1 MGFVYAKNNGNW
13 SDTLTWAGGIL
24 PVTGDEVYTNT
35 YTVAIDVDIDVES
48 ISNDYT
54 VVGVPGCNIPKMTS
68 YTSPSGVVSASSESG
83 VQYAY
88 LAFDKKL
95 TTYWSGFVNNGVNTI
110 GYQYPTGK
118 INKQYSFYS
127 FNNNRSIPKDFTYE
141 GSNDGITWTVLD
153 TVTGNLS
160 PTYYSGL
167 LANTTSY
174 THYQLNISATNNTSY
189 PPYIYAFDM
198 TESTDV
204 SDGYKVYGGTTVIG
218 SRNIN
223 FSGNGLQTLN
233 TSGVMTINSVNGD
246 TVNLTTSSG
255 GYVIGPFQQR
265 SQLDINIL
273 IINNNPIVNIT
284 SDLYGIGYGYSI
296 GYSRGGIFR
305 IAGAATVN
313 VIGNI
318 YCSKNTNQ
326 AYDCE
331 VINVVGTNAILNIT
345 GNIIGSTVERN
356 YGGILING
364 ASSVT
369 TVIGNMETARGGVI
383 TISAN
388 GAQFNNIGTIR
399 MLTVDSIPVIVDVS
413 KYYVNPVKLSSPVI
427 NALGTMAVA
436 VSNLSFYNTSNIQW
450 TVQDDL
456 GVDKVLTNAGGSS
469 GVPLESDVR
478 NGVTYGA
485 ASGLT
490 GTLLLPAA
498 SDVRVNVPFDNTF
511 GTADLTAQ
519 DFFTAIATS
528 NDPIAIRMRN
538 MSTIQT
544 TASTVAS
551 FDV

>member
-13 SDTLTWAGGIL
+13 SDTTTWAGGVL
-24 PVTGDEVYTNT
+24 PTVGDEVYTNT
-35 YTVAIDVDIDVES
+35 YTIAIDVDIDVDS

-54 VVGVPGCNIPKMTS
+54 IVGVPRCNIPKMTS
-68 YTSPSGVVSASSESG
+68 YTGPSGVVSASSESG

-88 LAFDKKL
+88 LAFNKDL
-95 TTYWSGFVNNGVNTI
+95 TTYWSGLVNNGVNTI

-153 TVTGNLS
+153 TVTGNLLRE
-160 PTYYSGL
+160 YYSGL

-174 THYQLNISATNNTSY
+174 THYQLNISATNHISY
-189 PPYIYAFDM
+189 PPYIYSFDM

-204 SDGYKVYGGTTVIG
+204 VDGYKVYGGTTVTG

-223 FSGNGLQTLN
+223 FTGAGLQTLN
-233 TSGVMTINSVNGD
+233 TSGTMTINSVNGD
-246 TVNLTTSSG
+246 TVNLTTSG
-255 GYVIGPFQQR
+255 AGYVIGPFQQR
-265 SQLDINIL
+265 TQLDINIL
-273 IINNNPIVNIT
+273 IINNNPTVNIT
-284 SDLYGIGYGYSI
+284 SDLYGIGYGYSV
-296 GYSRGGIFR
+296 GYSRNGIFR

-318 YCSKNTNQ
+318 YCSKNTTQ
-326 AYDCE
+326 SYDSE

-369 TVIGNMETARGGVI
+369 TVIGNIETARGGVI

-399 MLTVDSIPVIVDVS
+399 MLTADSLPVISDIS
-413 KYYVNPVKLSSPVI
+413 KYYVNPVKLSSPII
-427 NALGTMAVA
+427 NALGSMAVS

-469 GVPLESDVR
+469 GVPLEIDVR
-478 NGVTYGA
+478 LGVTYGA

-490 GTLLLPAA
+490 GTLLLPDA
-498 SDVRVNVPFDNTF
+498 SDVRVNVPFDNTI
-511 GTADLTAQ
+511 GTATMTADDLLN
-519 DFFTAIATS
+519 AIS
-528 NDPIAIRMRN
+528 
-538 MSTIQT
+538 
-544 TASTVAS
+544 ASTHPVAVRLRNVATVDS
-551 FDV
+551 VGGQISAFIP